1 MKDTKEN
8 DVMIKQQPKTN
19 SVRMFD
25 GDKALMDQFMK
36 DEKKTQ
42 HILIH
47 ELLAEHKHK
56 LFVEGHPDFQNEIE
70 KFNKVNECAASMFL
84 SLVNRYGNQSN
95 VIRNEFQNELK
106 ANAQTINSLHT
117 QISEL
122 TNKIKIME
130 DESLKTKN
138 QLSNQIEVKDNLKS
152 QNDTL
157 KKENEVLKREIGN
170 QTSFKQ
176 MYASEHQEYVA
187 LFDKFQKQN
196 AEIQEFKIQINN
208 MKYKMELMLQ
218 NEKNQRDFM
227 TNLKEFFDEKCKD
240 YDVLKIE
247 NESLKS
253 EINKKST
260 QKVIRVGVRSYK

>member
-1 MKDTKEN
+1 MKNAKEN
-8 DVMIKQQPKTN
+8 DVMMIKQQPKTN

-70 KFNKVNECAASMFL
+70 EFNKVNECAASMFL

-152 QNDTL
+152 QNETL
-157 KKENEVLKREIGN
+157 KKRMRF
-170 QTSFKQ
+170 S
-176 MYASEHQEYVA
+176 
-187 LFDKFQKQN
+187 
-196 AEIQEFKIQINN
+196 
-208 MKYKMELMLQ
+208 
-218 NEKNQRDFM
+218 NEKLEIKPRSSRCMNPSTKNM
-227 TNLKEFFDEKCKD
+227 WH
-240 YDVLKIE
+240 
-247 NESLKS
+247 SL
-253 EINKKST
+253 I
-260 QKVIRVGVRSYK
+260 SYKNKMQKFKNIKFK

>member
-8 DVMIKQQPKTN
+8 DVMMIKQQPKTN

-36 DEKKTQ
+36 DEQKTQ

-70 KFNKVNECAASMFL
+70 EFNKVNECAASMFL

-152 QNDTL
+152 QNETL
-157 KKENEVLKREIGN
+157 KKRE
-170 QTSFKQ
+170 
-176 MYASEHQEYVA
+176 
-187 LFDKFQKQN
+187 
-196 AEIQEFKIQINN
+196 
-208 MKYKMELMLQ
+208 
-218 NEKNQRDFM
+218 
-227 TNLKEFFDEKCKD
+227 
-240 YDVLKIE
+240 
-247 NESLKS
+247 
-253 EINKKST
+253 
-260 QKVIRVGVRSYK
+260 

>member
-1 MKDTKEN
+1 MKDAKEN
-8 DVMIKQQPKTN
+8 DVMMIKQQPKTN

-25 GDKALMDQFMK
+25 DDKALMDQLMK

-70 KFNKVNECAASMFL
+70 EFNKVNECAASMFL

-152 QNDTL
+152 QNETL
-157 KKENEVLKREIGN
+157 KKENEVLQREIGN

-176 MYASEHQEYVA
+176 MYESEHQEYVA
-187 LFDKFQKQN
+187 LFDKLQKQN
-196 AEIQEFKIQINN
+196 AEIQEYKIQINN
-208 MKYKMELMLQ
+208 MDYKMELMLQ
-218 NEKNQRDFM
+218 NEKNQRDF
-227 TNLKEFFDEKCKD
+227 FDEKCKD
-240 YDVLKIE
+240 YDALKIE

-253 EINKKST
+253 EMNKKST